1 MKVQVDWLKEYV
13 KIDAPA
19 AELGHVLTM
28 AGLEIESHELLD
40 EEKGDVLE
48 LNVTPNRGYCL
59 SHLGVAREVSALMG
73 GTFNPPDAL
82 QALEKSW
89 GVNPVAEK
97 IAVENLEE
105 SLCPRYAALVIENV
119 KPGPSPK
126 WLCDRL
132 QAIGLRPINNIVD
145 ITNFVMMEY
154 GQPLHAFDREL
165 LSGNKIIIRN
175 ANKGEKFTSLDGS
188 ELKLDVDALVIA
200 DAEKPVALAGIMGGA
215 NSQVTDTTKNIV
227 LESACFDS
235 SAIRKV
241 SKKYGLRSDSSYRF
255 ERGVDM
261 EGVITAQARAA
272 CLIQELAG
280 GDICK
285 GRIDVYPKT
294 RENIQVALRV
304 SRVNQLLGADFS
316 AEQIKEIICRLG
328 LKVEAA
334 IKDGT
339 LQVEIPGFR
348 PDLTREV
355 DVIEEIARVDGFDK
369 VDTVFPVA
377 SVRPV
382 RIAPR
387 QTMLSKIREV
397 LCHTGFSETVHF
409 SFVEREQAENYL
421 SSFASTENKVIS
433 LKNPLSSENDT
444 MRTSLIPGLL
454 KTIQNNLS
462 KGQKPLKLFEIGSVY
477 FIDSQ
482 GKRVQKTVL
491 TAAVLGPYELTPWK
505 PRGKEYD
512 FYDLKGA
519 LDNLCSHFGLQVTFP
534 ENSSRSYLLT
544 EKSASCFT
552 GRSELGYMGQL
563 SHYKTE
569 IEEKVFVWE
578 LDLQKLEKSLPPRPH
593 FQNIAKFPETY
604 RDISILVD
612 RQVTSQKASDLIL
625 KAGQPLL
632 KRVELYDHFE
642 GKKIQSD
649 KKSLTFALS
658 FQSKDKTLS
667 DDEVSPLFETIVQT
681 LKTELDASLRE

>member
-13 KIDAPA
+13 EIDAPA

-82 QALEKSW
+82 QALGKSW
-89 GVNPVAEK
+89 GANPVAEK

-215 NSQVTDTTKNIV
+215 NSQVSEATKNIV

-235 SAIRKV
+235 SAIRKA

-316 AEQIKEIICRLG
+316 AEQIKEIISRLG

-387 QTMLSKIREV
+387 QTMLRKIREV

-421 SSFASTENKVIS
+421 SSFASTEDKVIS

-519 LDNLCSHFGLQVTFP
+519 LDNLCSHFGLQVGFP
-534 ENSSRSYLLT
+534 ANANRSYLLA
-544 EKSASCFT
+544 EKSANCYVDAN
-552 GRSELGYMGQL
+552 ELGYMGQL
-563 SHYKTE
+563 SPDKTE
-569 IEEKVFVWE
+569 IAEKVFVWE

>member
-13 KIDAPA
+13 GIDAPA

-28 AGLEIESHELLD
+28 AGLEIESHEFID

-82 QALEKSW
+82 NVLGKSYSST
-89 GVNPVAEK
+89 PVEEK
-97 IAVENLEE
+97 ISVENLEE

-175 ANKGEKFTSLDGS
+175 ANKGEKFTSLNGS
-188 ELKLDVDALVIA
+188 DLKLDVDALVIA
-200 DAEKPVALAGIMGGA
+200 DSEKPVALAGIMGGA

-235 SAIRKV
+235 STIRKA

-272 CLIQELAG
+272 CLIKELAG
-280 GDICK
+280 GDICN
-285 GRIDVYPKT
+285 GRIDVYTKI
-294 RENIQVALRV
+294 RENIRVGLRV
-304 SRVNQLLGADFS
+304 ARVNQLLGADFS
-316 AEQIKEIICRLG
+316 AEKIKEIISRLG
-328 LKVEAA
+328 LKVRAE
-334 IKDGT
+334 IEDET

-369 VDTVFPVA
+369 VATVFPVA

-382 RIAPR
+382 RIAPK
-387 QTMLSKIREV
+387 QSMLRKIREV

-409 SFVEREQAENYL
+409 SFVDQGQAENYL
-421 SSFASTENKVIS
+421 SSFASVKDKVIP

-477 FIDSQ
+477 FLDSK
-482 GKRVQKTVL
+482 GKRVEKTVL
-491 TAAVLGPYELTPWK
+491 TVAVLGPYEFTPWK

-534 ENSSRSYLLT
+534 ENSNRSYLLT
-544 EKSASCFT
+544 EKSANCFA
-552 GRSELGYMGQL
+552 GGSELGYMGQL
-563 SHYKTE
+563 SHDKTE
-569 IEEKVFVWE
+569 IAEKVFVLE
-578 LDLQKLEKSLPPRPH
+578 LDLQKLEESLPPRPR
-593 FQNIAKFPETY
+593 FQSIAKFPETY

-612 RQVTSQKASDLIL
+612 RKVTSQKASDLIL
-625 KAGQPLL
+625 KTGRPLL
-632 KRVELYDHFE
+632 KQVELYDHFE

-667 DDEVSPLFETIVQT
+667 DDEVSPLFEAIVQT

>member
-13 KIDAPA
+13 KIDAPV
-19 AELGHVLTM
+19 AELGHMLTM

-82 QALEKSW
+82 QALGKSW
-89 GVNPVAEK
+89 GANPVAEK

-105 SLCPRYAALVIENV
+105 SLCPRYTALVIENV

-200 DAEKPVALAGIMGGA
+200 DEEKPVALAGIMGGA
-215 NSQVTDTTKNIV
+215 NSQVSEATKNIV

-235 SAIRKV
+235 SAIRKA

-316 AEQIKEIICRLG
+316 TEQIKEIISRLG

-334 IKDGT
+334 IKGGT
-339 LQVEIPGFR
+339 LQIEIPGFR

-355 DVIEEIARVDGFDK
+355 DVIEEIARVDGFYK
-369 VDTVFPVA
+369 VDTVYPVA

-382 RIAPR
+382 RIALR
-387 QTMLSKIREV
+387 QTMLRKIREV

-409 SFVEREQAENYL
+409 SFVECEQAENYL
-421 SSFASTENKVIS
+421 SSFASTEDKVIS

-519 LDNLCSHFGLQVTFP
+519 LDNLCSHFGLQVGFP
-534 ENSSRSYLLT
+534 ANANRSYLLE
-544 EKSASCFT
+544 EKSANCYVDAN
-552 GRSELGYMGQL
+552 ELGYMGQL
-563 SHYKTE
+563 SPDKTE
-569 IEEKVFVWE
+569 IAEKVFVWE

-604 RDISILVD
+604 RDISILVN

-667 DDEVSPLFETIVQT
+667 DDEVSPLFETIVQR

>member
-13 KIDAPA
+13 KIDAPV

-82 QALEKSW
+82 QALGKSW
-89 GVNPVAEK
+89 GANPVAEK

-215 NSQVTDTTKNIV
+215 NSQVSEATKNIV

-235 SAIRKV
+235 SAIRKA

-285 GRIDVYPKT
+285 GRIDIYPKI

-304 SRVNQLLGADFS
+304 SRVNQLLGTDFS
-316 AEQIKEIICRLG
+316 AEQIKETISRLG

-339 LQVEIPGFR
+339 LQVEIPSFR

-387 QTMLSKIREV
+387 QTMLRKIREV

-409 SFVEREQAENYL
+409 SFIEREQAENYL

-519 LDNLCSHFGLQVTFP
+519 LDNLCSHFGLQVGFP
-534 ENSSRSYLLT
+534 ANANRSYLLE
-544 EKSASCFT
+544 EKSANCYVDAN
-552 GRSELGYMGQL
+552 ELGYMGQL
-563 SHYKTE
+563 SPDKTE
-569 IEEKVFVWE
+569 IAEKVFVWE

>member
-13 KIDAPA
+13 KIDAPV
-19 AELGHVLTM
+19 AELGDVLTM
-28 AGLEIESHELLD
+28 AGLEIESHEFID
-40 EEKGDVLE
+40 EVKGDVLE

-82 QALEKSW
+82 QALGKSW
-89 GVNPVAEK
+89 GTNPVAEK

-119 KPGPSPK
+119 KLEPSPK

-175 ANKGEKFTSLDGS
+175 ASKGEKFTSLDGS
-188 ELKLDVDALVIA
+188 DLKLDVDALVIA
-200 DAEKPVALAGIMGGA
+200 DTEKPVALAGIMGGA
-215 NSQVTDTTKNIV
+215 NSQVSEATKNIV

-235 SAIRKV
+235 STIRKA

-255 ERGVDM
+255 ERGVDI

-272 CLIQELAG
+272 CLIKELAG
-280 GDICK
+280 GDICN
-285 GRIDVYPKT
+285 GRIDIYPKN
-294 RENIQVALRV
+294 RESIRVGLRV
-304 SRVNQLLGADFS
+304 ARVNQLLGADFS
-316 AEQIKEIICRLG
+316 AKKIKEIISRLG
-328 LKVEAA
+328 LKVGEEVN
-334 IKDGT
+334 DET
-339 LQVEIPGFR
+339 LQVEIPSFR
-348 PDLTREV
+348 SDLTREI

-369 VDTVFPVA
+369 VATVFPVA

-382 RIAPR
+382 RVAPK
-387 QTMLSKIREV
+387 QSMFCKIREV
-397 LCHTGFSETVHF
+397 LCHTGFCETVHF
-409 SFVEREQAENYL
+409 SFVDQGQAENYL
-421 SSFASTENKVIS
+421 SSFATEKDKVIS

-454 KTIQNNLS
+454 KTIQSNLS

-477 FIDSQ
+477 FLDSK
-482 GKRVQKTVL
+482 GKRVEKTVL
-491 TAAVLGPYELTPWK
+491 TVAVLGPYELTPWK

-519 LDNLCSHFGLQVTFP
+519 LDNLCSHFGLQATFP
-534 ENSSRSYLLT
+534 ENSNRSYLLT
-544 EKSASCFT
+544 EKSANCFAGGT
-552 GRSELGYMGQL
+552 KLGYMGEL
-563 SHYKTE
+563 SQDKME
-569 IEEKVFVWE
+569 IVEKVFVFE
-578 LDLQKLEKSLPPRPH
+578 LDLQKFEESLPPRPR
-593 FQNIAKFPETY
+593 FQSIAKFPETY
-604 RDISILVD
+604 RDISIIVD
-612 RQVTSQKASDLIL
+612 RKVTSQKASDLIL
-625 KAGQPLL
+625 KTGHPLL
-632 KRVELYDHFE
+632 KHVELYDHFE
-642 GKKIQSD
+642 GKKIQPD

-667 DDEVSPLFETIVQT
+667 DDEVRPLFEAIVQT
-681 LKTELDASLRE
+681 LKIELEASLRE

>member
-13 KIDAPA
+13 EIDAPA

-73 GTFNPPDAL
+73 RTFTPPDAL
-82 QALEKSW
+82 AFLEKSW
-89 GVNPVAEK
+89 GTVPVKEK
-97 IAVENLEE
+97 IAVENQAEG
-105 SLCPRYAALVIENV
+105 LCPRYAALVIENV
-119 KPGPSPK
+119 KIGPSPK

-165 LSGNKIIIRN
+165 LSGNKIVIRN
-175 ANKGEKFTSLDGS
+175 AKKGEPFTSLDGS
-188 ELKLDVDALVIA
+188 ELKLEPDALVIA
-200 DAEKPVALAGIMGGA
+200 DAEKPVALAGIMGGT
-215 NSQVTDTTKNIV
+215 NSQVTDRTQNVV

-235 SAIRKV
+235 ATIRKA

-272 CLIQELAG
+272 CLIKELAG

-285 GRIDVYPKT
+285 GRIDVYPAT
-294 RENIQVALRV
+294 RENIQLSLRV
-304 SRVNQLLGADFS
+304 PRVNQVLGAEFS
-316 AEQIKEIICRLG
+316 AKQVSEIISRLG
-328 LKVEAA
+328 LKVEEEHEV
-334 IKDGT
+334 
-339 LQVEIPGFR
+339 LQVEVPGFR
-348 PDLTREV
+348 PDLTREI
-355 DVIEEIARVDGFDK
+355 DVIEEIARIDGFDK
-369 VDTVFPVA
+369 VATVFPVA

-382 RIAPR
+382 RITAKQSLLR
-387 QTMLSKIREV
+387 KVRNV

-409 SFVEREQAENYL
+409 SFIEREQAEGYL
-421 SSFASTENKVIS
+421 PSFAKGEDKVIP

-444 MRTSLIPGLL
+444 MRTSLLPGLL
-454 KTIQNNLS
+454 KTISNNLS

-477 FIDSQ
+477 FSDSQ
-482 GKRVQKTVL
+482 GNRIEKTVL

-519 LDNLCSHFGLQVTFP
+519 LDNLFSQCGLKIDFSV
-534 ENSSRSYLLT
+534 NA
-544 EKSASCFT
+544 EKPFLIPGKSVSCL
-552 GRSELGYMGQL
+552 SDDKILGYLGEL
-563 SHYKTE
+563 SPDKTG
-569 IEEKVFVWE
+569 ITEKVFVLEIE
-578 LDLQKLEKSLPPRPH
+578 LQEMEASLPPRPR
-593 FQNIAKFPETY
+593 FQSIAKFPETY

-612 RQVTSQKASDLIL
+612 RQVTSQQAADLIL
-625 KAGQPLL
+625 KTGHPLL
-632 KRVELYDHFE
+632 SRVELYDHFE

-658 FQSKDKTLS
+658 FQSKDRTLS
-667 DDEVSPLFETIVQT
+667 DDEVNPLFETIIQT
-681 LKTELDASLRE
+681 LKTELAASLRE

>member
-13 KIDAPA
+13 GIDAPA
-19 AELGHVLTM
+19 RELGHVLTM
-28 AGLEIESHELLD
+28 AGLEIESHEFVD

-59 SHLGVAREVSALMG
+59 SHLGVAREVSAIMG

-82 QALEKSW
+82 NVLDKSYSST
-89 GVNPVAEK
+89 PVKEK
-97 IAVENLEE
+97 ISVENLEE

-175 ANKGEKFTSLDGS
+175 ANKGEKFASLDGS
-188 ELKLDVDALVIA
+188 DLKLDVDALVIA
-200 DAEKPVALAGIMGGA
+200 DSEKPVALAGIMGGA

-235 SAIRKV
+235 STIRKA

-272 CLIQELAG
+272 CLIKELAG
-280 GDICK
+280 GDICN
-285 GRIDVYPKT
+285 GRIDIYPKI
-294 RENIQVALRV
+294 REKIRVGLRLARV
-304 SRVNQLLGADFS
+304 SQLLGADFS
-316 AEQIKEIICRLG
+316 AEKIKEIIYRLG
-328 LKVEAA
+328 LKVGAE
-334 IKDGT
+334 IKDET
-339 LQVEIPGFR
+339 LQVEIPSFR

-355 DVIEEIARVDGFDK
+355 DVIEEIARVAGFDK
-369 VDTVFPVA
+369 VATVFPVA

-382 RIAPR
+382 CIAPK
-387 QTMLSKIREV
+387 QSMLRKIREV

-409 SFVEREQAENYL
+409 SFVDQGQAENYL
-421 SSFASTENKVIS
+421 SSFASVKDKVIP

-477 FIDSQ
+477 FLDSK
-482 GKRVQKTVL
+482 GKRVEKTVL
-491 TAAVLGPYELTPWK
+491 TVAVMGPYELTPWK
-505 PRGKEYD
+505 PRGKGYD

-534 ENSSRSYLLT
+534 ENSNRSYLLA
-544 EKSASCFT
+544 EKSANCFA
-552 GRSELGYMGQL
+552 GGSELGYMGQL
-563 SHYKTE
+563 LHDKTE
-569 IEEKVFVWE
+569 IAEQVFVWE
-578 LDLQKLEKSLPPRPH
+578 LDLEKLEESLPSRPR
-593 FQNIAKFPETY
+593 FQSIAKFPGAY

-612 RQVTSQKASDLIL
+612 RKVTSQKASDLIL
-625 KAGQPLL
+625 KTGYPLL
-632 KRVELYDHFE
+632 RQVELYDHFE

-649 KKSLTFALS
+649 KKSFTFALS

-667 DDEVSPLFETIVQT
+667 DDEVSPLFEAIVQT

>member
-13 KIDAPA
+13 KIDAPV
-19 AELGHVLTM
+19 AELGHMLTM

-82 QALEKSW
+82 QALGKSW
-89 GVNPVAEK
+89 GANPVAEK

-105 SLCPRYAALVIENV
+105 SLCPRYTALVIENV

-200 DAEKPVALAGIMGGA
+200 DEEKPVALAGIMGGA
-215 NSQVTDTTKNIV
+215 NSQVSEATKNIV

-235 SAIRKV
+235 SAIRKA

-316 AEQIKEIICRLG
+316 AEQIKEIISRLG

-334 IKDGT
+334 IKGGT
-339 LQVEIPGFR
+339 LQIEIPGFR

-369 VDTVFPVA
+369 VDTVYPVA

-382 RIAPR
+382 RIALR
-387 QTMLSKIREV
+387 QTMLRKIREV

-409 SFVEREQAENYL
+409 SFVECEQAEN
-421 SSFASTENKVIS
+421 
-433 LKNPLSSENDT
+433 
-444 MRTSLIPGLL
+444 
-454 KTIQNNLS
+454 
-462 KGQKPLKLFEIGSVY
+462 
-477 FIDSQ
+477 
-482 GKRVQKTVL
+482 
-491 TAAVLGPYELTPWK
+491 
-505 PRGKEYD
+505 
-512 FYDLKGA
+512 
-519 LDNLCSHFGLQVTFP
+519 
-534 ENSSRSYLLT
+534 
-544 EKSASCFT
+544 
-552 GRSELGYMGQL
+552 
-563 SHYKTE
+563 
-569 IEEKVFVWE
+569 
-578 LDLQKLEKSLPPRPH
+578 
-593 FQNIAKFPETY
+593 
-604 RDISILVD
+604 
-612 RQVTSQKASDLIL
+612 
-625 KAGQPLL
+625 
-632 KRVELYDHFE
+632 
-642 GKKIQSD
+642 
-649 KKSLTFALS
+649 
-658 FQSKDKTLS
+658 
-667 DDEVSPLFETIVQT
+667 
-681 LKTELDASLRE
+681 

>member
-13 KIDAPA
+13 KIDAPV
-19 AELGHVLTM
+19 AELGHMLTM

-82 QALEKSW
+82 QALGKSW
-89 GVNPVAEK
+89 GANPVAEK

-215 NSQVTDTTKNIV
+215 NSQVSEATKNIV

-235 SAIRKV
+235 SAIRKA

-294 RENIQVALRV
+294 RENIQMALRV

-316 AEQIKEIICRLG
+316 AEQIKEIISRLG

-334 IKDGT
+334 IKGGT
-339 LQVEIPGFR
+339 LQIEIPGFR

-369 VDTVFPVA
+369 VDTVYPVA
-377 SVRPV
+377 TVRPV
-382 RIAPR
+382 RIALR
-387 QTMLSKIREV
+387 QTMLRKIREV

-409 SFVEREQAENYL
+409 SFVECEQAENYL
-421 SSFASTENKVIS
+421 SSFASTEDKVIS

-519 LDNLCSHFGLQVTFP
+519 LDNLCSHFGLQVGFP
-534 ENSSRSYLLT
+534 ANANRSYLLE
-544 EKSASCFT
+544 EKSANCYVDAN
-552 GRSELGYMGQL
+552 ELGYMGQL
-563 SHYKTE
+563 SPDKTE
-569 IEEKVFVWE
+569 IVEKVFVWE

-604 RDISILVD
+604 RDISILVN

>member
-13 KIDAPA
+13 GIDAPA

-28 AGLEIESHELLD
+28 AGLEIESHEFVD

-82 QALEKSW
+82 NVLGKSYSST
-89 GVNPVAEK
+89 PVEEK
-97 IAVENLEE
+97 ISVENLEE

-119 KPGPSPK
+119 KPGPSSK

-175 ANKGEKFTSLDGS
+175 ASKGEKFTSLDGS
-188 ELKLDVDALVIA
+188 DLKLDVDALVIA

-235 SAIRKV
+235 STIRKA

-272 CLIQELAG
+272 CLIKELAG
-280 GDICK
+280 GDICN
-285 GRIDVYPKT
+285 GRIDVYPKI
-294 RENIQVALRV
+294 RESIRVGLRV
-304 SRVNQLLGADFS
+304 ARVNQLLGADFS
-316 AEQIKEIICRLG
+316 AEKIKEIISRLG
-328 LKVEAA
+328 LKVRAE
-334 IKDGT
+334 IEDDT

-369 VDTVFPVA
+369 VATVFPVA

-382 RIAPR
+382 RIAPK
-387 QTMLSKIREV
+387 QNMLRKIREV

-409 SFVEREQAENYL
+409 SFVDQGQAENYL
-421 SSFASTENKVIS
+421 SSFASAKDKVIP

-477 FIDSQ
+477 FLDSK
-482 GKRVQKTVL
+482 GKRVEKTVL
-491 TAAVLGPYELTPWK
+491 TVAVLGPYELTPWK

-534 ENSSRSYLLT
+534 ENSNRSYLLT
-544 EKSASCFT
+544 EKSANCFA

-578 LDLQKLEKSLPPRPH
+578 LDLAKLEESLPPRPR
-593 FQNIAKFPETY
+593 FQSIAKFPGTY

-612 RQVTSQKASDLIL
+612 RKVTSQKASDLIL
-625 KAGQPLL
+625 KTGHPLL
-632 KRVELYDHFE
+632 RQVELYDHFE

-649 KKSLTFALS
+649 KKSLTFTLS

-667 DDEVSPLFETIVQT
+667 DDEVSPVFEAIVQT
-681 LKTELDASLRE
+681 LKTELGASLRE

>member
-82 QALEKSW
+82 QALGKSW
-89 GVNPVAEK
+89 GANPVAEK

-105 SLCPRYAALVIENV
+105 SLCPRYTALVIENV

-200 DAEKPVALAGIMGGA
+200 DEEKPVALAGIMGGA
-215 NSQVTDTTKNIV
+215 NSQVSEATKNIV

-235 SAIRKV
+235 SAIRKA

-294 RENIQVALRV
+294 HENIQVALRV

-316 AEQIKEIICRLG
+316 AEQIKEIISRLG

-334 IKDGT
+334 IKGGT
-339 LQVEIPGFR
+339 LQIEIPGFR

-369 VDTVFPVA
+369 VDTVYPVA

-382 RIAPR
+382 RIALQ
-387 QTMLSKIREV
+387 QTMLRKIREV

-409 SFVEREQAENYL
+409 SFVECEQAENYL
-421 SSFASTENKVIS
+421 SSFASTEDKVIS

-519 LDNLCSHFGLQVTFP
+519 LDNLCSHFGLQVGFP
-534 ENSSRSYLLT
+534 ANANRSYLLE
-544 EKSASCFT
+544 EKSANCYVDAN
-552 GRSELGYMGQL
+552 ELGYMGQL
-563 SHYKTE
+563 SPDKTE
-569 IEEKVFVWE
+569 IVEKVFVWE
-578 LDLQKLEKSLPPRPH
+578 LDLQKLEKSLPRRPH

-604 RDISILVD
+604 RDISILVN

>member
-13 KIDAPA
+13 EINAPA
-19 AELGHVLTM
+19 AELGDILTM
-28 AGLEIESHELLD
+28 AGLEIESHEFID

-82 QALEKSW
+82 NVLEKSYSST
-89 GVNPVAEK
+89 PVEEK
-97 IAVENLEE
+97 IAVENLEQN
-105 SLCPRYAALVIENV
+105 LCPRYAALVIKNV
-119 KPGPSPK
+119 KPAPSPK
-126 WLCDRL
+126 WLCNRL
-132 QAIGLRPINNIVD
+132 QAVGLRPINNIVD

-175 ANKGEKFTSLDGS
+175 ANKGEKFTSLDGRD
-188 ELKLDVDALVIA
+188 LKLDVGVLVIA
-200 DAEKPVALAGIMGGA
+200 DAEKPVALAGIMGGM

-235 SAIRKV
+235 STIRKA

-272 CLIQELAG
+272 CLIKEIAG
-280 GDICK
+280 GDICN
-285 GRIDVYPKT
+285 GRIDVYPKI
-294 RENIQVALRV
+294 RENIRVGLRV
-304 SRVNQLLGADFS
+304 ASVNQLLGADFS
-316 AEQIKEIICRLG
+316 AEKIKEIIFRLG
-328 LKVEAA
+328 LKIGTE
-334 IKDGT
+334 IKDKT
-339 LQVEIPGFR
+339 LQIEIPGFR
-348 PDLTREV
+348 PDLAREV
-355 DVIEEIARVDGFDK
+355 DIIEEIARVDGFDK
-369 VDTVFPVA
+369 IATVLPVA
-377 SVRPV
+377 SVRQV
-382 RIAPR
+382 HIAPK
-387 QTMLSKIREV
+387 QSMLRKIREV
-397 LCHTGFSETVHF
+397 LCHMGFSETVHF
-409 SFVEREQAENYL
+409 SFVDKGQAENYL
-421 SSFASTENKVIS
+421 SSFASAKDKTIP

-462 KGQKPLKLFEIGSVY
+462 KGQKPLKLFESGSIY
-477 FIDSQ
+477 FLDSK
-482 GKRVQKTVL
+482 GKRIEKTVL
-491 TAAVLGPYELTPWK
+491 TVVVLGPYELTPWK

-519 LDNLCSHFGLQVTFP
+519 LDSLCSHFGLQVTFT
-534 ENSSRSYLLT
+534 ENSNRSYLLT
-544 EKSASCFT
+544 EKSANCFA
-552 GRSELGYMGQL
+552 GGKELGYMGQL
-563 SHYKTE
+563 SQDKTE
-569 IEEKVFVWE
+569 IAEKVFVWE
-578 LDLQKLEKSLPPRPH
+578 LDLQKLEESLQPRPR
-593 FQNIAKFPETY
+593 FQSIAKFPKTY

-612 RQVTSQKASDLIL
+612 RKVTSQKASDLIL
-625 KAGQPLL
+625 KTGHPLL
-632 KRVELYDHFE
+632 KQVELYDHFE

-667 DDEVSPLFETIVQT
+667 DDEVSPLFEAIVQI

>member
-13 KIDAPA
+13 EIDTPA

-28 AGLEIESHELLD
+28 AGLEIESHELFD

-82 QALEKSW
+82 KVLAKSW
-89 GVNPVAEK
+89 GAIPVGEK

-105 SLCPRYAALVIENV
+105 NLCPRYAALVIENV

-126 WLCDRL
+126 WLCNRL

-145 ITNFVMMEY
+145 IINFVMMEY

-165 LSGNKIIIRN
+165 LSENKIIIRN

-215 NSQVTDTTKNIV
+215 NSQVSDATKNIV

-235 SAIRKV
+235 SVIRKA

-261 EGVITAQARAA
+261 EGVISAQARAA
-272 CLIQELAG
+272 CLIKELAG

-285 GRIDVYPKT
+285 GRIDIYPKT

-304 SRVNQLLGADFS
+304 SRVNLLLGADFS
-316 AEQIKEIICRLG
+316 AEQIKEIISRLG
-328 LKVEAA
+328 LKVGEA
-334 IKDGT
+334 IKDET
-339 LQVEIPGFR
+339 LQVEIPSFR

-355 DVIEEIARVDGFDK
+355 DIIEEIARIDGFDK
-369 VDTVFPVA
+369 VATDFPVA

-387 QTMLSKIREV
+387 QTLFRKIREV
-397 LCHTGFSETVHF
+397 LCYTGFSETVHF
-409 SFVEREQAENYL
+409 SFVEREQAEGYL
-421 SSFASTENKVIS
+421 SSFASKKDKVIP

-477 FIDSQ
+477 FLDSQ
-482 GKRVQKTVL
+482 GNRVEKTVL

-519 LDNLCSHFGLQVTFP
+519 LDNLCSHFGLQVGFLA
-534 ENSSRSYLLT
+534 NANRSYLLAG
-544 EKSASCFT
+544 KSANCCA
-552 GRSELGYMGQL
+552 GANELGYMGQL
-563 SHYKTE
+563 SPDKTE
-569 IEEKVFVWE
+569 ILEKVFVWE
-578 LDLQKLEKSLPPRPH
+578 IDFQKLEESLPPRPQ
-593 FQNIAKFPETY
+593 FQSIAKFPETY

-612 RQVTSQKASDLIL
+612 RQVTSQKVSDLIL
-625 KAGQPLL
+625 KTGHPLL
-632 KRVELYDHFE
+632 KRIELYDHFE
-642 GKKIQSD
+642 GKKIQLD

-667 DDEVSPLFETIVQT
+667 DNEVSPLFEAIIQM

>member
-13 KIDAPA
+13 EIDAPA

-82 QALEKSW
+82 ELLEKKW
-89 GVNPVAEK
+89 GNVPVAEK
-97 IAVENLEE
+97 ISVENQEE
-105 SLCPRYAALVIENV
+105 KSCPRYAALVIENV
-119 KPGPSPK
+119 RPGPSPK

-132 QAIGLRPINNIVD
+132 MAIGLRPINNIVD

-154 GQPLHAFDREL
+154 GQPLHAFDRDL

-175 ANKGEKFTSLDGS
+175 AKNKEPFTSLDGS
-188 ELKLDVDALVIA
+188 ELKLEPDALVIA
-200 DAEKPVALAGIMGGA
+200 DAEKPVALAGIMGGV
-215 NSQVTDTTKNIV
+215 NSQVSETTQNVV

-235 SAIRKV
+235 ATIRKA

-255 ERGVDM
+255 ERGVDIDA
-261 EGVITAQARAA
+261 VITAQARAA

-280 GDICK
+280 GEICK
-285 GRIDVYPKT
+285 GRIDLYPKS
-294 RENIQVALRV
+294 RENIQLSLRV
-304 SRVNQLLGADFS
+304 SRVNQLLGSDFKS
-316 AEQIKEIICRLG
+316 ERIGEIISRLG
-328 LKVEAA
+328 LK
-334 IKDGT
+334 IKGGT
-339 LQVEIPGFR
+339 DSEILELEIPGFR

-369 VDTVFPVA
+369 VATVFPIA

-382 RIAPR
+382 RITPKQKLLR
-387 QTMLSKIREV
+387 KIRGL

-409 SFVEREQAENYL
+409 SFIEREQAEGYL
-421 SSFASTENKVIS
+421 PSFAKENDQVIP

-444 MRTSLIPGLL
+444 MRTSLVPGLL
-454 KTIQNNLS
+454 KTIANNLS

-477 FIDSQ
+477 CLDPQ
-482 GKRVQKTVL
+482 GNRIEKTVL
-491 TAAVLGPYELTPWK
+491 TVAVLGAYELTPWK

-519 LDNLCSHFGLQVTFP
+519 LEQLCSQCGLQVDFSVKTERSFLLP
-534 ENSSRSYLLT
+534 GKSVNCNSGG
-544 EKSASCFT
+544 EIF
-552 GRSELGYMGQL
+552 GYMGEL
-563 SHYKTE
+563 LPEKTGVT
-569 IEEKVFVWE
+569 EKVFAWE
-578 LDLQKLEKSLPPRPH
+578 IDLQKLEESLPPRPR
-593 FQNIAKFPETY
+593 FQSIAKFPETY
-604 RDISILVD
+604 RDVSILVD
-612 RQVTSQKASDLIL
+612 RQITSQQVSDLIL
-625 KAGQPLL
+625 KTGHPLL
-632 KRVELYDHFE
+632 SRVELYDHFE

-667 DDEVSPLFETIVQT
+667 DEEVNPLFESIIQT

>member
-13 KIDAPA
+13 EIDAPA

-82 QALEKSW
+82 QALGKSW
-89 GVNPVAEK
+89 GANPVAEK

-215 NSQVTDTTKNIV
+215 NSQVSEATKNIV

-235 SAIRKV
+235 SAIRKA

-316 AEQIKEIICRLG
+316 AEQVKETISRLG

-339 LQVEIPGFR
+339 LQVEIPSFR

-387 QTMLSKIREV
+387 QTMLRKIREV

-421 SSFASTENKVIS
+421 SSFASTEDKMIS

-519 LDNLCSHFGLQVTFP
+519 LDNLCSHFGLQVGFP
-534 ENSSRSYLLT
+534 ANANRSYLLE
-544 EKSASCFT
+544 EKSANCYVDAN
-552 GRSELGYMGQL
+552 ELGYMGQL
-563 SHYKTE
+563 SPDKTE
-569 IEEKVFVWE
+569 IAEKVFVWE

>member
-13 KIDAPA
+13 NIDAPA

-82 QALEKSW
+82 KALEKSW
-89 GVNPVAEK
+89 GATPVTEK

-105 SLCPRYAALVIENV
+105 NLCPRYAALVIENV
-119 KPGPSPK
+119 TPGPSPK

-165 LSGNKIIIRN
+165 LSGNKIIVRN
-175 ANKGEKFTSLDGS
+175 ASKGENFTSLDGS

-215 NSQVTDTTKNIV
+215 NSQVTDKTKNIV

-235 SAIRKV
+235 SAIRKA

-272 CLIQELAG
+272 CLIHELAG
-280 GDICK
+280 GEICK

-316 AEQIKEIICRLG
+316 AEQIKEIISRLG

-369 VDTVFPVA
+369 VDTIFPVA

-387 QTMLSKIREV
+387 QTMLRKIREV

-421 SSFASTENKVIS
+421 SSFASTEDKVIS

-519 LDNLCSHFGLQVTFP
+519 LDNLCSHFGLQVGFP
-534 ENSSRSYLLT
+534 ANANRSYLLE
-544 EKSASCFT
+544 EKSANCYVDT
-552 GRSELGYMGQL
+552 NELGYMGQL
-563 SHYKTE
+563 SPYKME
-569 IEEKVFVWE
+569 IVEKVFVLE
-578 LDLQKLEKSLPPRPH
+578 LDLQKLEESLPLRPR
-593 FQNIAKFPETY
+593 FQSIAKFPETY

-612 RQVTSQKASDLIL
+612 RQVTTQQASDLIL
-625 KAGQPLL
+625 KTGQPLL

-667 DDEVSPLFETIVQT
+667 DDEVSPLFEAIVQT

>member
-13 KIDAPA
+13 EIDAPA
-19 AELGHVLTM
+19 EELGHVLTM

-82 QALEKSW
+82 KALEKSW
-89 GVNPVAEK
+89 GANPVAEK

-105 SLCPRYAALVIENV
+105 NLCPRYAALVIEDV
-119 KPGPSPK
+119 TPGPSPK

-165 LSGNKIIIRN
+165 LSGNKIIVRN

-215 NSQVTDTTKNIV
+215 NSQVTDKTKNIV

-235 SAIRKV
+235 SVIRKA

-255 ERGVDM
+255 ERGVDI

-272 CLIQELAG
+272 CLIKELAG

-304 SRVNQLLGADFS
+304 PRVNQLLGSDFK
-316 AEQIKEIICRLG
+316 AEQIKEIISRLG
-328 LKVEAA
+328 LKVEADLN
-334 IKDGT
+334 DGN

-355 DVIEEIARVDGFDK
+355 DIVEEIARVDGFDK
-369 VDTVFPVA
+369 VATVFPVA

-382 RIAPR
+382 RIASK
-387 QTMLSKIREV
+387 QTLLRKIREV

-409 SFVEREQAENYL
+409 SFVEREQAEGYL
-421 SSFASTENKVIS
+421 SAFASTKDKVIS

-477 FIDSQ
+477 FLDSH
-482 GKRVQKTVL
+482 GKRVEKTVL
-491 TAAVLGPYELTPWK
+491 TAVVLGPYELTPWK

-519 LDNLCSHFGLQVTFP
+519 LDNLCSHFGLQVGFP
-534 ENSSRSYLLT
+534 ANANRSYLLT
-544 EKSASCFT
+544 EKSANCCADAN
-552 GRSELGYMGQL
+552 ELGYMGQL
-563 SHYKTE
+563 SPDKTE
-569 IEEKVFVWE
+569 IAEKVFVWE
-578 LDLQKLEKSLPPRPH
+578 LDLQKLEESLPMRPR
-593 FQNIAKFPETY
+593 FQSIAKFPETY
-604 RDISILVD
+604 RDISILVA
-612 RQVTSQKASDLIL
+612 RQVTTQQVSDLIL
-625 KAGQPLL
+625 KTGHPLL
-632 KRVELYDHFE
+632 QRVELYDHFE

>member
-13 KIDAPA
+13 KIDAPV

-82 QALEKSW
+82 QALGKSW
-89 GVNPVAEK
+89 GANPVAEK

-215 NSQVTDTTKNIV
+215 NSQVSEATKNIV

-235 SAIRKV
+235 SAIRKA

-304 SRVNQLLGADFS
+304 SRVNQLLGTDFS
-316 AEQIKEIICRLG
+316 AEQIKEIISRLG

-355 DVIEEIARVDGFDK
+355 DVIEEIARIDGFDK

-387 QTMLSKIREV
+387 QTMLRKIREV

-421 SSFASTENKVIS
+421 SSFASTEDKMIS

-519 LDNLCSHFGLQVTFP
+519 LDNLCSHFGLQVGFP
-534 ENSSRSYLLT
+534 ANANRSYLLA
-544 EKSASCFT
+544 EKSANCYVDAI
-552 GRSELGYMGQL
+552 ELGYMGQL
-563 SHYKTE
+563 SPDKTE
-569 IEEKVFVWE
+569 IAEKVFVWE